1 MRIRG
6 FNAVVLLAAVL
17 AFVLAGCGDSDDEGD
32 GGGGNANVSGS
43 VDVAAVWTGEEAQ
56 SFEAVLDGFRDEY
69 PNVNVSYDAGGDELP
84 TLLSTAVQGGNPPDL
99 AAVPQPG
106 LVTDFQEQGALK
118 PLDFAENQIRDSF
131 TSGAVDVATI
141 NNRVYGF
148 VFKAANKST
157 VWYNVGL
164 FETAGVKPAA
174 DFDQFL
180 KNAETLKASG
190 TKAYSIG
197 VDAGWPLTDLFENI
211 YLREAGPEMYD
222 QLSEHKIPW
231 TDQSVKDALETMT
244 DIIGDSDNIVGGTSG
259 ALQTDF
265 PTSVTN
271 AFKESPEGA
280 MVIEGDFVA
289 AEIEASTQ
297 AKPITDYDVFEFPS
311 IDGSEPVVVGGGDV
325 VIMFSDTP
333 ASRALVEYL
342 ATSEAAEIWAK
353 RGGFSSA
360 NRDLDTNVYPDE
372 LTRET
377 AGAIADVDT
386 FRFDLSDLQ
395 PAAFGAT
402 VGKGMW
408 QALTDFMEN
417 RERGRDREQTRAGS
431 QPGLRLEQIG
441 RVRWRRQSKVRRAS
455 RASGAVIA
463 SPSPSSRRRRSCSA
477 SGSSIRR
484 SRRSCGASTTAP
496 GASSSGS
503 KTTSRS
509 SPPTFSSPRS
519 RTTRSGSRWSPRW
532 SPRWASYS
540 GS

>member
-1 MRIRG
+1 MKIRRIHVL
-6 FNAVVLLAAVL
+6 ALLAAVL
-17 AFVLAGCGDSDDEGD
+17 ALAVAGCGDDDDGGGG

-43 VDVAAVWTGEEAQ
+43 VDIAGVWTGEEAQ
-56 SFEAVLDGFRDEY
+56 SFQAVIDGFNEKY
-69 PNVNVSYDAGGDELP
+69 PNVNVSYDAAGDELP
-84 TLLSTAVQGGNPPDL
+84 TILATAVQGGNPPDL

-106 LVTDFQEQGALK
+106 SVADFYEQGALK
-118 PLDFAENQIRDSF
+118 PLTFAEDMIKDSF
-131 TSGAVDVATI
+131 TPGAVEVATFK
-141 NNRVYGF
+141 NKVYGF

-164 FETAGVKPAA
+164 FETAGVKPAET
-174 DFDQFL
+174 FDELL

-222 QLSEHKIPW
+222 QLAEHKIPW
-231 TDQSVKDALETMT
+231 TDQSVKDALKTMT
-244 DIIGDSDNIVGGTSG
+244 EIIGDSDNIVGGTSG

-280 MVIEGDFVA
+280 MVIEGDFVVT
-289 AEIEASTQ
+289 EIEAGTQ
-297 AKPITDYDVFEFPS
+297 AKPETDYDVFDFPS

-325 VIMFSDTP
+325 VIMFTDTP
-333 ASRALVEYL
+333 ASQALVEYL
-342 ATSEAAEIWAK
+342 ASSEAAEIWAK

-377 AGAIADVDT
+377 AGTIAETET

-417 RERGRDREQTRAGS
+417 QNVDATAS
-431 QPGLRLEQIG
+431 KLEQEAN
-441 RVRWRRQSKVRRAS
+441 RA
-455 RASGAVIA
+455 
-463 SPSPSSRRRRSCSA
+463 
-477 SGSSIRR
+477 
-484 SRRSCGASTTAP
+484 
-496 GASSSGS
+496 
-503 KTTSRS
+503 
-509 SPPTFSSPRS
+509 F
-519 RTTRSGSRWSPRW
+519 
-532 SPRWASYS
+532 
-540 GS
+540 